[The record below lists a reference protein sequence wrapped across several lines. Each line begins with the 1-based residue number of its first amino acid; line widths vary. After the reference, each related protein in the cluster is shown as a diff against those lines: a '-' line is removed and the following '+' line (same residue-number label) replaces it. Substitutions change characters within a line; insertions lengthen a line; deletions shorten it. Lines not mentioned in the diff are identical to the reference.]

1 MTALFKD
8 IIYILRP
15 QQWVKNFLVLAPPFF
30 GGVLFTSSE
39 MFFKMFLAF
48 IGFSLASSTAYIVND
63 ISDIKSD
70 LMHPKKKLRPVAS
83 GRVSISEAII
93 VALITLTL
101 SIAASLVI
109 SKLFMLVTI
118 GYLLLSLS
126 YSFYLERMVII
137 DVFTIAIGFVL
148 RIEAGGVASGI
159 EVSSWLLLT
168 TFLLSLLLAF
178 GKRRYELVM
187 TNKNRSQ
194 FREVLAAYNEKFL
207 NTALGIFATA
217 AIVTYSL
224 YVVEIES
231 KFFLITIPFACYGVL
246 RYMYLVKTDTRGD
259 PTESLLKDK
268 PLFLCVLV
276 WLLISAAI
284 IYFKNIAGFIE

>member
-1 MTALFKD
+1 MSVFFKD

-63 ISDIKSD
+63 ISDIESD
-70 LMHPKKKLRPVAS
+70 LLHPKKKLRPVAS
-83 GRVSISEAII
+83 GRVSIVQAVI
-93 VALITLTL
+93 VALVTLSL
-101 SIAASLVI
+101 SIAASLLI
-109 SKLFMLVTI
+109 NKPFLLVTI
-118 GYLLLSLS
+118 CYLLLSLS

-148 RIEAGGVASGI
+148 RIEAGGVAS
-159 EVSSWLLLT
+159 EVEISSWLLLT

-187 TNKNRSQ
+187 TSKNGNQ
-194 FREVLAAYNEKFL
+194 FREVLNAYNENFL
-207 NTALGIFATA
+207 NTALAIFATA

-231 KFFLITIPFACYGVL
+231 KLFLITIPFACYGVL
-246 RYMYLVKTDTRGD
+246 RYMYLVKTDTSGD
-259 PTESLLKDK
+259 PTESLYRDK
-268 PLFLCVLV
+268 ALFLCVLI
-276 WLLISAAI
+276 WLLISAAM
-284 IYFKNIAGFIE
+284 IYF